1 MFLRKLFGGDE
12 KKTEKRE
19 PINSKPT
26 AICTLSDLKKTSDTL
41 EKRKNHLTIKIDEF
55 MNKAREKNKKGDK
68 RGALLLLKKKKM
80 YEKEII
86 KIEGSQMNIE
96 QQIITIEGMC
106 TNKLVFDNLKNT
118 KNCIKTFHNT
128 MDIEEVED
136 LHDDLNEAMENSNE
150 ISELMSRP
158 IGEDFDEDE
167 LLEELTIDSMTQI
180 DEIPSESKTLNNNKN
195 IVLDFPDAPT
205 SKLDKNISS
214 ATDKELAE
222 LEALMA

>member
-1 MFLRKLFGGDE
+1 M
-12 KKTEKRE
+12 KK
-19 PINSKPT
+19 
-26 AICTLSDLKKTSDTL
+26 AI
-41 EKRKNHLTIKIDEF
+41 
-55 MNKAREKNKKGDK
+55 EKNKKGDK

-167 LLEELTIDSMTQI
+167 LLEELTIDSMIQI
-180 DEIPSESKTLNNNKN
+180 DEIPNITNKLNDNVN

-205 SKLDKNISS
+205 SKLDNNISS

>member
-1 MFLRKLFGGDE
+1 MFLRKLFGSDE
-12 KKTEKRE
+12 KTEKRKL
-19 PINSKPT
+19 INSKPT
-26 AICTLSDLKKTSDTL
+26 AICTLSELKKTSETL
-41 EKRKNHLTIKIDEF
+41 EKRKFHLTVKIDEF
-55 MNKAREKNKKGDK
+55 MKKAREKNKKGDK
-68 RGALLLLKKKKM
+68 KGALLLLKKKKM

-118 KNCIKTFHNT
+118 KNCIKTFHDT

-167 LLEELTIDSMTQI
+167 LLEELTIDSMTQF
-180 DEIPSESKTLNNNKN
+180 DEIPSESKTLNNNEHIALK
-195 IVLDFPDAPT
+195 FPDAPT
-205 SKLDKNISS
+205 SKLDNNISS

>member
-12 KKTEKRE
+12 TKTEKRKS
-19 PINSKPT
+19 INSKTT
-26 AICTLSDLKKTSDTL
+26 AICTLSELKKTSDTL
-41 EKRKNHLTIKIDEF
+41 EKRKVHLTVKVDEF
-55 MNKAREKNKKGDK
+55 MKKAIEKNKKGDK

-180 DEIPSESKTLNNNKN
+180 DEIPNITNKLNDNVN

-205 SKLDKNISS
+205 SKLDNNISS